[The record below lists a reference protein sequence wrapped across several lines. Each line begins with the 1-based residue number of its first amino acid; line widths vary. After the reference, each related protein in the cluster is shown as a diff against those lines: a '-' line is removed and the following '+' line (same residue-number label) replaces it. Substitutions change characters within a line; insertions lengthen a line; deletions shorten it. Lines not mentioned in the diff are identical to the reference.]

1 MPEYDNTNRGTLFRN
16 DERKHDRSPEYSGSI
31 NVGGVEY
38 WLNGWVQ
45 EAKTTG
51 RRFFSLTVRPKDKP
65 AATRNEASQRMQ
77 APRQDF
83 DDSIPF

>member
-16 DERKHDRSPEYSGSI
+16 DERKRDRSPEYSGSI

-51 RRFFSLTVRPKDKP
+51 RRFFSLTVRPKDQP
-65 AATRNEASQRMQ
+65 AATCNEASQRMQ
-77 APRQDF
+77 APKPDF